1 MRQHPRSRKSYAF
14 TLKEVHKHE
23 KLIKVILKRR
33 KTEHQIKHLRQNGQD
48 QQTTVQPEGT
58 AYMPK
63 RNQEENKQMN

>member
-1 MRQHPRSRKSYAF
+1 
-14 TLKEVHKHE
+14 VHKHE